1 VLMISYAFDKNLS
14 LNYYIVIL
22 KNISRIVVSVVDLI
36 VNNSQQSTEEAKPS
50 ANSDASMKI
59 EEATQN
65 DCGEEKP
72 GNDKLKVGETNQISR
87 GTINVF
93 FCQYR
98 FIFMHNK
105 KNIFFFLIW
114 TEID

>member
-72 GNDKLKVGETNQISR
+72 GNDKLKVGQTNQISR

-93 FCQYR
+93 FCQYW

-105 KNIFFFLIW
+105 KNIFFFF
-114 TEID
+114 